1 MSTEQTVN
9 RILDNELQ
17 HLLHTWEKQMAK
29 VATVRLDGAI
39 KVKVIQQMTLI
50 QGDITRKLI
59 ETRKENT

>member
-39 KVKVIQQMTLI
+39 KVKVIQQMTLM
-50 QGDITRKLI
+50 QGEIMRRLSQV
-59 ETRKENT
+59 KEG